1 MSVLSPTFEN
11 IAKTSNRIAGGETT
25 KATPQSSHRMTPAS
39 PNAVLAQAVQPMKLE
54 FRNSIRVE
62 EVVLPETPASPAIE
76 PAPSPPQI
84 EREPPPTEPP
94 PAPSPVTSSD
104 HMRDVDVDKYF
115 MDRARRTANEA
126 EAQLIRLAEE
136 EAVLERAMQAA
147 IATKSKV
154 VRNAPPQS
162 PSKATRTVIANVGR
176 SAMRRADCASIPIG
190 EAREWIDEVENG
202 VFMTLRTHGDRTILK
217 RVRFSKRIFSNE
229 LAKQWWEENKE
240 RVIREND
247 LTILAPA

>member
-1 MSVLSPTFEN
+1 M
-11 IAKTSNRIAGGETT
+11 
-25 KATPQSSHRMTPAS
+25 H
-39 PNAVLAQAVQPMKLE
+39 
-54 FRNSIRVE
+54 
-62 EVVLPETPASPAIE
+62 
-76 PAPSPPQI
+76 
-84 EREPPPTEPP
+84 
-94 PAPSPVTSSD
+94 
-104 HMRDVDVDKYF
+104 DVDVDKYF

-126 EAQLIRLAEE
+126 EAQLVRLAEE
-136 EAVLERAMQAA
+136 EAMLERATQAA
-147 IATKSKV
+147 IAAKSKG

-162 PSKATRTVIANVGR
+162 PSKATRMKTDNVDR
-176 SAMRRADCASIPIG
+176 SATRRADCASIPIG